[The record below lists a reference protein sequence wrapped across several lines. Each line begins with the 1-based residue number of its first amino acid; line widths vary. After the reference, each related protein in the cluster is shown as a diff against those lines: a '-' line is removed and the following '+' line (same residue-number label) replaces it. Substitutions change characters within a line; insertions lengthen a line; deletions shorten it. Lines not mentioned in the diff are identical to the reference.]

1 MIKIPVSV
9 GELIDK
15 ITILQIKTRYSDNEY
30 IHKELEHLTQVA
42 KDYNVYKPNY
52 IFDLS
57 MINQK
62 LWDVENQIRNKENVK
77 EFDQEFIELSRNVY
91 KTNDLR
97 AEIKRKINDETGSKY
112 KEIKLYDQTP

>member
-15 ITILQIKTRYSDNEY
+15 ITILQIKTSYSDNEY
-30 IHKELEHLTQVA
+30 IHKELEYLTQVA
-42 KDYNVYKPNY
+42 KDHNVYKPNY

-57 MINQK
+57 VINQK
-62 LWDVENQIRNKENVK
+62 LWDVENQIRKKESAE
-77 EFDQEFIELSRNVY
+77 EFDQEFIELSRKIY
-91 KTNDLR
+91 KTNDVR

>member
-15 ITILQIKTRYSDNEY
+15 IAILKIKSQYSDSEY
-30 IHKELEHLTQVA
+30 IHKELEDLTQIA
-42 KDYNVYKPNY
+42 KDCSVYQEDY
-52 IFDLS
+52 ISDLLIINQELWNAEDEIRSKEKKQEFDL
-57 MINQK
+57 
-62 LWDVENQIRNKENVK
+62 
-77 EFDQEFIELSRNVY
+77 EFIELSRKIY
-91 KTNDLR
+91 KTNDVR